1 MASCKLFNMADTPSS
16 VQDVNTQTSIVL
28 GKGEDVLV
36 DVTQGSLLETVK
48 RSCYGHKGILK
59 RRYKELEALMIS
71 PLNYQEVSQRLIQL
85 EKTYK
90 SYVSKYNEYCELL
103 SPESVALESVLKE
116 LKLEELNWE
125 EFRGHCNQW
134 MEECKTLQPPSTVS
148 VGPGVGIKE
157 TGLVEGA
164 GLRLGNDSQPSAP
177 GRGSNFE
184 VPVGP
189 SVMQDAVVTSLD
201 QNEDASSVAS
211 RGSRHSVVSTSSVTR
226 MKEARIKSE
235 LARISVAQLQQA
247 QQLDRER
254 LECERKAQLFK
265 VKCESERAEAEAK
278 MWEAEVLAEL
288 EDTNRIRQ
296 AYIQPKVD
304 LPSVTVSKPKFSTEP
319 WQPNVYAPE
328 WNSDNHQP
336 KSKTTIPD
344 SVPPAGLAEPMVTH
358 NLGSGPDTNASYIFE
373 GMLHSLNM
381 PKPDI
386 ITFDGNPSCYWNF
399 MHSFE
404 TNVEARV
411 KDDKMRLTYLIQF
424 CKGKAR
430 ESIEDCVLIRSGS
443 GYKVAKGILA
453 QQFGQNHQVTQ
464 ALLEKVLEREQ
475 IKPNDGKALWDL
487 ARQMRKCHITFQELG
502 QTANLNSSDTLL
514 KVQRLLPLYL
524 QSKWAKTAY
533 HLLNGGVQ
541 PQFSHMTE
549 YVEQSAQVA
558 NNVYGQNIGKGK
570 LKGYEKLPQGQMS
583 RASSK
588 LPHQKGLALSTSTQ
602 YESAK
607 RSQVNCLLCNGS
619 HCLSQCGQFKK
630 KSVQDRVNFV
640 RQKVLCINCLL
651 PNHFAKGCMQSAN
664 CKVEDCNRKH
674 NTLLHFNKGRSR
686 GPTRSDDGKNV
697 VASGKDSNPT
707 GAGVMDKAT
716 GSQSE
721 AKGITSQEVDNGTEA
736 VSAKHRGNSNHA
748 HQRQRGKRVCLRAEP
763 VKVQAHGREVQT
775 WALLDD
781 GSDVS
786 LCEKRL
792 MNMLGLKGRDTTFNL
807 KTVIGCKQEAGR
819 EISLTV
825 MDLQGNESVHLPNVW
840 AVDSLPID
848 KDSLPSIEDTQ
859 NWPHLCDI
867 EFPRVEEDGIM
878 LLIGSDVPE
887 AFWVMEERRGRRKEP
902 FAIRSLLG
910 WTHMG
915 PVGPGRGTQM
925 NVHHVRYED
934 DLLSQQVAQSSGKL
948 ILGILFLVNKGGSP
962 RKIAG
967 QEELWRILSE

>member
-1 MASCKLFNMADTPSS
+1 
-16 VQDVNTQTSIVL
+16 
-28 GKGEDVLV
+28 
-36 DVTQGSLLETVK
+36 
-48 RSCYGHKGILK
+48 
-59 RRYKELEALMIS
+59 
-71 PLNYQEVSQRLIQL
+71 
-85 EKTYK
+85 
-90 SYVSKYNEYCELL
+90 
-103 SPESVALESVLKE
+103 
-116 LKLEELNWE
+116 
-125 EFRGHCNQW
+125 
-134 MEECKTLQPPSTVS
+134 
-148 VGPGVGIKE
+148 
-157 TGLVEGA
+157 
-164 GLRLGNDSQPSAP
+164 
-177 GRGSNFE
+177 
-184 VPVGP
+184 
-189 SVMQDAVVTSLD
+189 
-201 QNEDASSVAS
+201 
-211 RGSRHSVVSTSSVTR
+211 
-226 MKEARIKSE
+226 
-235 LARISVAQLQQA
+235 
-247 QQLDRER
+247 
-254 LECERKAQLFK
+254 
-265 VKCESERAEAEAK
+265 

-296 AYIQPKVD
+296 AYIEPKVD
-304 LPSVTVSKPKFSTEP
+304 LPSVTVSKPKFSTQP
-319 WQPNVYAPE
+319 WQPNAYAPE
-328 WNSDNHQP
+328 GNSDNHQP
-336 KSKTTIPD
+336 KSKTTLPD
-344 SVPPAGLAEPMVTH
+344 SVPPAGLAEPIVTH

-381 PKPDI
+381 PQPDI

-404 TNVEARV
+404 TNVEATV
-411 KDDKMRLTYLIQF
+411 KDDKIRLTYLIQF

-430 ESIEDCVLIRSGS
+430 ESIDDCVLIRSGS
-443 GYKVAKGILA
+443 SFKVAKGILA

-487 ARQMRKCHITFQELG
+487 ARQMRKCHITLQELG

-524 QSKWAKTAY
+524 QSKWANTAFL
-533 HLLNGGVQ
+533 LLNGGVQ

-549 YVEQSAQVA
+549 YIEQSAQVA

-602 YESAK
+602 HESAK

-651 PNHFAKGCMQSAN
+651 PTHFAKGCMQSAN
-664 CKVEDCNRKH
+664 YKVEDCNRKH

-707 GAGVMDKAT
+707 EAGVMDKAT

-736 VSAKHRGNSNHA
+736 VSAKHRGNSNHV
-748 HQRQRGKRVCLRAEP
+748 HQRQRGKRMCLRAVP

-792 MNMLGLKGRDTTFNL
+792 MNMLGL
-807 KTVIGCKQEAGR
+807 
-819 EISLTV
+819 
-825 MDLQGNESVHLPNVW
+825 
-840 AVDSLPID
+840 
-848 KDSLPSIEDTQ
+848 
-859 NWPHLCDI
+859 
-867 EFPRVEEDGIM
+867 RVETPLSISKR
-878 LLIGSDVPE
+878 LSVVNRKL
-887 AFWVMEERRGRRKEP
+887 EEK
-902 FAIRSLLG
+902 
-910 WTHMG
+910 
-915 PVGPGRGTQM
+915 
-925 NVHHVRYED
+925 
-934 DLLSQQVAQSSGKL
+934 
-948 ILGILFLVNKGGSP
+948 
-962 RKIAG
+962 
-967 QEELWRILSE
+967 